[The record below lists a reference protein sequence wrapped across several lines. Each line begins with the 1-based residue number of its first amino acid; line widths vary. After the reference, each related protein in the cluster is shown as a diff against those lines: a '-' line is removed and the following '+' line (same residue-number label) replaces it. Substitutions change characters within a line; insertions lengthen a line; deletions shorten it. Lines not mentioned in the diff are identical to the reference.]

1 MIKHVGRHNNK
12 RVVIAYRQVPDE
24 DHMCLVIYSETLPM
38 RIHDEVMKVLE
49 SDIGQQANDFAD
61 ALFRHTMADGV
72 NCLNAI
78 HRGGLLS
85 KVPTNQVIVTPTSAS
100 SVRLDE
106 LNTLLNE
113 IAKGEA
119 ATEKLAKAD
128 AGQRWEGRELGE
140 PARTTAESVNT
151 TSASVNTD
159 GVLSDA
165 DIANQRL
172 AQATK
177 MEAEAKT
184 LLAEAKRLKEEA
196 NALAPKVTK
205 AKVAKATTSTTTPTK
220 KTNARKPTTTKKAAA

>member
-1 MIKHVGRHNNK
+1 
-12 RVVIAYRQVPDE
+12 
-24 DHMCLVIYSETLPM
+24 
-38 RIHDEVMKVLE
+38 
-49 SDIGQQANDFAD
+49 
-61 ALFRHTMADGV
+61 MADGQ
-72 NCLNAI
+72 NCLTTI
-78 HRGGLLS
+78 HRGGLMS

-140 PARTTAESVNT
+140 PAKVAESVNT

-172 AQATK
+172 AQANK
-177 MEAEAKT
+177 MEVEAKS

-205 AKVAKATTSTTTPTK
+205 AKVTKAKATTSTTTPTK

>member
-1 MIKHVGRHNNK
+1 
-12 RVVIAYRQVPDE
+12 
-24 DHMCLVIYSETLPM
+24 
-38 RIHDEVMKVLE
+38 
-49 SDIGQQANDFAD
+49 
-61 ALFRHTMADGV
+61 MADGQ
-72 NCLNAI
+72 NCLTTI
-78 HRGGLLS
+78 HRGGLMS

-128 AGQRWEGRELGE
+128 QGQRWEGRELGE

-165 DIANQRL
+165 DIANQRI
-172 AQATK
+172 AQANK
-177 MEAEAKT
+177 MESEAKS

-205 AKVAKATTSTTTPTK
+205 AKVAKATTTTTPAK

>member
-113 IAKGEA
+113 IAKGAE
-119 ATEKLAKAD
+119 ATEKLAKTD
-128 AGQRWEGRELGE
+128 AGQRWEGRDLGE
-140 PARTTAESVNT
+140 PAKTTA
-151 TSASVNTD
+151 ASVNTD

-177 MEAEAKT
+177 MEAEAKS

>member
-1 MIKHVGRHNNK
+1 
-12 RVVIAYRQVPDE
+12 
-24 DHMCLVIYSETLPM
+24 
-38 RIHDEVMKVLE
+38 
-49 SDIGQQANDFAD
+49 
-61 ALFRHTMADGV
+61 MADGV

-106 LNTLLNE
+106 LNTILAE
-113 IAKGEA
+113 IAKGEE
-119 ATEKLAKAD
+119 ATKKLANAD

-140 PARTTAESVNT
+140 PAKAASVNT
-151 TSASVNTD
+151 TSASINTD

-177 MEAEAKT
+177 MEAEAKS
-184 LLAEAKRLKEEA
+184 LLAEAKRLKDEA

-205 AKVAKATTSTTTPTK
+205 AKVTKAKATTTTTTAK

>member
-38 RIHDEVMKVLE
+38 RIHDELMKVLE

-61 ALFRHTMADGV
+61 ALFRHTMADGQ
-72 NCLNAI
+72 NCLTTI
-78 HRGGLLS
+78 HRGGLMS

-128 AGQRWEGRELGE
+128 QGQRWEGRDLGE
-140 PARTTAESVNT
+140 PAKTTAESVG
-151 TSASVNTD
+151 SD

-165 DIANQRL
+165 DIANQRI

>member
-113 IAKGEA
+113 IAKGAE
-119 ATEKLAKAD
+119 ATEKLAKTD
-128 AGQRWEGRELGE
+128 AGQRWEGRDLGE
-140 PARTTAESVNT
+140 PAKTTAASVNT
-151 TSASVNTD
+151 TSAD

-165 DIANQRL
+165 DIAKQRI
-172 AQATK
+172 AQADK
-177 MEAEAKT
+177 MEAEAKG
-184 LLAEAKRLKEEA
+184 LLAEAKRLKDEA

-205 AKVAKATTSTTTPTK
+205 AKVAKATTNTTTTAK
-220 KTNARKPTTTKKAAA
+220 KTNARKPTTTKKTAA

>member
-12 RVVIAYRQVPDE
+12 RVVIAYKQVPDG
-24 DHMCLVIYSETLPM
+24 DHMCLVIYSESLPM

-49 SDIGQQANDFAD
+49 SEVGQQANDFAD

-106 LNTLLNE
+106 LNNILAE
-113 IAKGEA
+113 IAKGAE

-128 AGQRWEGRELGE
+128 AGQRFEGRDLGE
-140 PARTTAESVNT
+140 PIKAESVNT

-159 GVLSDA
+159 GVLTDA

-177 MEAEAKT
+177 MEAEAKS

-205 AKVAKATTSTTTPTK
+205 AKVTKAKETTTTITPAK